1 MLVWFIVVLNQHVA
15 TWMLVVAPRIFMTG
29 KGTAAS
35 DQKLCGIDTELK
47 ITWCNNDSVSWT
59 GSN

>member
-29 KGTAAS
+29 NGTTAS
-35 DQKLCGIDTELK
+35 DQKLCGIDTDLK
-47 ITWCNNDSVSWT
+47 ITWRNNHSVSWT